1 MSDVNWELLVAAFG
15 LVLTLLAVA
24 VTAVVK
30 ITNAMNKMREELL
43 ERIASVK
50 EELLDRIASVKEEL
64 LDRIA
69 SVKEELKD
77 TINSKQ
83 EEVKD
88 TINSKHEEVKDGI
101 SESGKQTAVLAE
113 RTDGLVRES
122 DRQSARLGNIED
134 HLRISPD
141 DDQDSSDS
149 PPSSSSDDVPK
160 DHDSRSRQPEKR
172 HSSISR
178 ARREDSSPRISAQRR
193 KEK

>member
-43 ERIASVK
+43 DRMNSKHEELKDMNRATNERIT
-50 EELLDRIASVKEEL
+50 D
-64 LDRIA
+64 
-69 SVKEELKD
+69 VKEELKD

-149 PPSSSSDDVPK
+149 PPPSSSDDVPK

-178 ARREDSSPRISAQRR
+178 ARREDSSQRISAQRR